1 MSTAKNIA
9 GIVPGVMAL
18 GLVGESMK
26 ILPSKKKKASSKK
39 LLKGF
44 TKLAI
49 GVPMVGITAGMVNEL
64 P

>member
-26 ILPSKKKKASSKK
+26 MLPSKKKKPSSKK
-39 LLKGF
+39 FLKGF
-44 TKLAI
+44 TTMAI
-49 GVPMVGITAGMVNEL
+49 GVPMVGITAGMVNEI